1 MPKAFTE
8 HEKEL
13 ISKRLLEQGY
23 KQFSAYGLKKTNI
36 EEIAKAAGISKGAF
50 YIFYK
55 SKEAL
60 FMDVAEQAE
69 EHFRQEVLAVIDL
82 PGPSPRSR
90 LLAVLKKV
98 FPLWKTIPLLQFF
111 TRGDYDLLL
120 RRIPEE
126 VLREH
131 LTSDQ
136 KFMAELI
143 ARCRQAGIPIQV
155 PVEQFYSLMY
165 TLLIVSL
172 HEDDLI
178 PGYSSGAFDLLMEL
192 TAAYCLGEISTQ
204 FQDRPVQGLSSE
216 KDQKNKSSY

>member
-13 ISKRLLEQGY
+13 IGKRLLDQGY
-23 KQFSAYGLKKTNI
+23 KQFSAHGLKKTSI

-60 FMDVAEQAE
+60 FMDIAEQAE
-69 EHFRQEVLAVIDL
+69 EHFRQEVLAAIDL
-82 PGPSPRSR
+82 PGPSPRAR
-90 LLAVLKKV
+90 LLAVLNKV

-111 TRGDYDLLL
+111 TRGDFDLLL

-131 LTSDQ
+131 LANDQ
-136 KFMAELI
+136 KFMGELI

-155 PVEQFYSLMY
+155 TVEQFFSLMY
-165 TLLIVSL
+165 DLLIVSL
-172 HEDDLI
+172 HEDDLV
-178 PGYSSGAFDLLMEL
+178 PGYSSGAYDQLMEL
-192 TAAYCLGEISTQ
+192 TAAYFLGEISTQ
-204 FQDRPVQGLSSE
+204 SQDKPVKDSSSE
-216 KDQKNKSSY
+216 KDH